1 MHQYI
6 IPGLIIAVAAFF
18 GGFGILAQ
26 PADIVVYFEEVA
38 ATETE
43 HGYVSVRVD
52 AAKPVNVVGG
62 AISYPHDLI
71 ELVVEKP
78 VSPAVNV
85 WITEPAVSTPGEIVF
100 AGGTNDQN
108 GLLKGAE
115 LFRITVASSTGAEAV
130 VSFSKLEAFASDGQG
145 TRLRTAGDEYTVH
158 PKIASQSV
166 VGGGGGGI
174 HVVSERS
181 DFNNDGV
188 VDLADVSILMVKMLS
203 PYEERFDINADQKV
217 NIEDLSILLTA
228 LGKYAEE
235 ATTSAP

>member
-1 MHQYI
+1 MHQYF

-26 PADIVVYFEEVA
+26 PADIVVYFEEVES
-38 ATETE
+38 TETTPA
-43 HGYVSVRVD
+43 YVSVRVD

-62 AISYPHDLI
+62 SIAYPHELI
-71 ELVVEKP
+71 ELAIEP
-78 VSPAVNV
+78 SVSPAVNV
-85 WITEPAVSTPGEIVF
+85 WITEPAVSKPGEIVF
-100 AGGTNDQN
+100 AGGTNDRN

-115 LFRITVASSTGAEAV
+115 LFRISVASSTGAEAV

-158 PKIASQSV
+158 PATQSQAVAGGS
-166 VGGGGGGI
+166 GGGV
-174 HVVSERS
+174 HVVAERS
-181 DFNNDGV
+181 DFNDDGA

-203 PYEERFDINADQKV
+203 PYEERFDINADRQV

-235 ATTSAP
+235 VPTPAQ